1 MDNLAFSK
9 TLEFPNDFVDEIWVK
24 LLPEIRYLRRCIK
37 PTSKRMFF
45 CLDISSF
52 YKNWTGPKT
61 VKIDIELTNR
71 LIEADNSKAGG
82 TYCWKNPQLEIKEFT
97 IKINKIIKKVEL
109 LDKTTL
115 FNKTESLNLAKE
127 FCRKVFD
134 NKYME
139 DVILEYKSFEGLI
152 NHLYCHIEQYRYR
165 DYSNFAN
172 GSIKKK
178 YYIIL

>member
-1 MDNLAFSK
+1 MDDLAFSK

-97 IKINKIIKKVEL
+97 IKINKIIKFVDKYIKRNEL
-109 LDKTTL
+109 ENLEKKDYYTTI
-115 FNKTESLNLAKE
+115 NKIVNEGI
-127 FCRKVFD
+127 D
-134 NKYME
+134 NYPEITFKLIEEIITKKY
-139 DVILEYKSFEGLI
+139 
-152 NHLYCHIEQYRYR
+152 
-165 DYSNFAN
+165 
-172 GSIKKK
+172 SIKLNIKNIVHK
-178 YYIIL
+178 I